1 MLTVVARFM
10 GRIFLMIRKA
20 LNNRIGLTTALNEV
34 PPAPLLQAAII
45 HESKSRIIPLLLI
58 GILVTHPIFY
68 SCGDKAIGA
77 DGTVIAEFEWDG
89 KQRITLEEMMQEIS
103 ELPEYKQRQYQDKEG
118 LETYMLLMAESRL
131 ILGLARDE
139 KLNED
144 PEILKKVQ
152 DYLHELMV
160 KKITTQEVDDK
171 LSLTEDDYVQHYE
184 ANKQEYVRPAQV
196 RLSCI
201 TLLNKERADEVYAQI
216 KEGKDILE
224 IAQELSDR
232 GELVGPGANPASPGD
247 TDYIGRNSF
256 PAGTEPFLDAAFG
269 AEIGQLHEG
278 VIEVDVQGQKYY
290 MMFRKNEA
298 RDEYQK
304 PFEEED
310 VRKSVVRKAERERR
324 QELMD
329 SWIVQLRERAEVK
342 TYIDRI
348 PEGESEETEEPSE
361 EDQPEEAPIEA
372 EPEE

>member
-1 MLTVVARFM
+1 MLTIVARCM
-10 GRIFLMIRKA
+10 GRI
-20 LNNRIGLTTALNEV
+20 NNQPRIPV
-34 PPAPLLQAAII
+34 I
-45 HESKSRIIPLLLI
+45 SLLLI

-77 DGTVIAEFEWDG
+77 DGTVIAEFEWNG
-89 KQRITLEEMMQEIS
+89 KHRITLEEMRQEIS

-131 ILGLARDE
+131 ILSLARDE

-160 KKITTQEVDDK
+160 KRITTQEIDDK
-171 LSLTEDDYVQHYE
+171 LSLTEDDYMRFYE
-184 ANKQEYVRPAQV
+184 ANKADYVRPEQV

-201 TLLNKERADEVYAQI
+201 TLLNKDRADETFAQI

-232 GELVGPGANPASPGD
+232 GELVGPGANPATPGD
-247 TDYIGRNSF
+247 TDYISRDAF
-256 PAGTEPFLDAAFG
+256 PSGTEPFLDAAFA
-269 AEIGQLHEG
+269 AEIGQFHEG
-278 VIEVDVQGQKYY
+278 VVEVDVQGQKYY
-290 MMFRKNEA
+290 MIFRKDEA

-310 VRKSVVRKAERERR
+310 VRKSVIRKAEREKRE
-324 QELMD
+324 ELMN
-329 SWIVQLRERAEVK
+329 SWIAELRERAEVK
-342 TYIDRI
+342 TYVDRI
-348 PEGESEETEEPSE
+348 PEAPSE
-361 EDQPEEAPIEA
+361 EVPEEASEEEQPADA

>member
-10 GRIFLMIRKA
+10 GRIFLMIRKT
-20 LNNRIGLTTALNEV
+20 LNDGIGLTTALNEA

-77 DGTVIAEFEWDG
+77 DGTVIAEFDWNG

-118 LETYMLLMAESRL
+118 LETYMVLMAESRL
-131 ILGLARDE
+131 ILNLARDE

-160 KKITTQEVDDK
+160 KKITAQEVDDK
-171 LSLTEDDYVQHYE
+171 LSLTEDDYVQYYE
-184 ANKQEYVRPAQV
+184 ENKAEYVRPEQV

-201 TLLNKERADEVYAQI
+201 TLLNKERSDEVYAQI

-232 GELVGPGANPASPGD
+232 GELVGPGANPSTPGD
-247 TDYIGRNSF
+247 TDYISRDAF
-256 PAGTEPFLDAAFG
+256 PSGTEPFLDAAFD
-269 AEIGQLHEG
+269 AEIGQTHEG

-290 MMFRKNEA
+290 MMFRKDEA

-310 VRKSVVRKAERERR
+310 VRKSVVRKAEREKR

-329 SWIVQLRERAEVK
+329 SWITQLRERSEVK

-348 PEGESEETEEPSE
+348 PEGESEESEEPSA
-361 EDQPEEAPIEA
+361 EDQPEEAPVEA

>member
-10 GRIFLMIRKA
+10 GKINSQPRIPI
-20 LNNRIGLTTALNEV
+20 T
-34 PPAPLLQAAII
+34 
-45 HESKSRIIPLLLI
+45 SLLLI
-58 GILVTHPIFY
+58 GILATHSIFY

-77 DGTVIAEFEWDG
+77 DGTVIAEFEWNG
-89 KQRITLEEMMQEIS
+89 KHHITFEEMMQEIS

-131 ILGLARDE
+131 ILSLARDE

-160 KKITTQEVDDK
+160 KRITTQEVDDK
-171 LSLTEDDYVQHYE
+171 LSLTEDDYMQYYE
-184 ANKQEYVRPAQV
+184 ANKAEYVRPEQV

-201 TLLNKERADEVYAQI
+201 TLLNKERADETFAQI

-224 IAQELSDR
+224 VAQELSDR
-232 GELVGPGANPASPGD
+232 GELVGPGANPATPGD
-247 TDYIGRNSF
+247 TDYISRDAF
-256 PAGTEPFLDAAFG
+256 PSGTEPFLDAAFA
-269 AEIGQLHEG
+269 AEIGEFHDA
-278 VIEVDVQGQKYY
+278 VVEVDVQGQKYY
-290 MMFRKNEA
+290 MIFRKDEA

-310 VRKSVVRKAERERR
+310 VRKSVIRKAERERR
-324 QELMD
+324 EELMNA
-329 SWIVQLRERAEVK
+329 WIDGLRERAEVK

-348 PEGESEETEEPSE
+348 PEPQSEEVSEEPSE
-361 EDQPEEAPIEA
+361 EEQPAAA